1 MTDPFDPLS
10 RDPLREE
17 LQHAATSPANSGDES
32 GNWSDVVR
40 GVRRRRARRIA
51 TRAVVPGVCVLLVA
65 AGAIAFAARTNDD
78 ASTPAN
84 SSSPPTASLTSSP
97 GNTALDTSTTQTT
110 SAPTTS
116 VVSRTTDVAVATTN
130 PTTSSLIPVTS
141 TTTSTLAPV
150 APDAGRTVP
159 LNLNLA
165 TGFVSA
171 SDGVHAFVWSR
182 ADGQGLSL
190 DPASLLTTPIA
201 ALPTEVLTSLC
212 NTDVTAWTGAAVFLA
227 STTSFALYD
236 PRADTW
242 TSGLL
247 PSPRYCPLE
256 RLTVW
261 AGSRILLLGGS
272 TAPFGDPNYA
282 PIQTAWLFDPESLQ
296 WSVSS
301 PAPSN
306 RSNDLSAVF
315 VNGVIVLAGDGERLD
330 QTPPFLEYRLAT
342 DDWIELA
349 PPGPLTY
356 TPYVTA
362 YGNALLAIGL
372 DNQASALTD
381 PVTPNW
387 VAFQPSAPPDG
398 GRHPHAFAHNG
409 PRLVYLYG
417 STSSRVSV
425 FDGSEWYESQA
436 LDLPASWGDEAVTSV
451 GDFLVVA
458 GESTGSAAT
467 RTPEAFVVAI
477 AALTPPVLGD

>member
-1 MTDPFDPLS
+1 MTDPFDPMS

-17 LQHAATSPANSGDES
+17 LLHAVSSPTSGDEG

-40 GVRRRRARRIA
+40 GIRRRRARQMA
-51 TRAVVPGVCVLLVA
+51 TRAVVPAVCLLLVA
-65 AGAIAFAARTNDD
+65 GGAIALSSRTQNPE
-78 ASTPAN
+78 STPEN
-84 SSSPPTASLTSSP
+84 SSSPPVASSTSSP
-97 GNTALDTSTTQTT
+97 ASTSLDTSNLQTT

-116 VVSRTTDVAVATTN
+116 LVSRTTDAGVATTS
-130 PTTSSLIPVTS
+130 PTTSSLIPATS
-141 TTTSTLAPV
+141 TTTSSLAPV
-150 APDAGRTVP
+150 VPDAGRTVP

-165 TGFVSA
+165 AGFISA

-182 ADGQGLSL
+182 ADGLGLAL

-212 NTDVTAWTGAAVFLA
+212 NTDVTTWTGAAVFLA

-247 PSPRYCPLE
+247 PTPRYCPLE

-261 AGSRILLLGGS
+261 TGSRIVLLGGS

-282 PIQTAWLFDPESLQ
+282 PIPTAWLFDPVALQ

-301 PAPSN
+301 PAPSS
-306 RSNDLSAVF
+306 RSNDLSATY

-330 QTPPFLEYRLAT
+330 QTPPFLVYRLAT
-342 DDWIELA
+342 DDWIEVA

-356 TPYVTA
+356 TPFVTR
-362 YGNALLAIGL
+362 YGNELLAIGL
-372 DNQASALTD
+372 DNTASAMTD
-381 PVTPNW
+381 PATPNW
-387 VAFQPSAPPDG
+387 KPFPPSAPPDS
-398 GRHPHAFAHNG
+398 GRHPHAFASSG
-409 PRLVYLYG
+409 SRLVYLYG
-417 STSSRVSV
+417 SVSSRVSV

-436 LDLPASWGDEAVTSV
+436 LDLPVSWGDEAVTSV
-451 GDFLVVA
+451 GKFLVVA

-477 AALTPPVLGD
+477 DALNPPVLGD

>member
-10 RDPLREE
+10 RDPLRDE
-17 LQHAATSPANSGDES
+17 LLHAVSSTPGSGDES

-40 GVRRRRARRIA
+40 GVRRRRARQIA
-51 TRAVVPGVCVLLVA
+51 TRAVVPAVCLLLVA
-65 AGAIAFAARTNDD
+65 GGAIALSSRTQDNG
-78 ASTPAN
+78 STPAYS
-84 SSSPPTASLTSSP
+84 SSSPVASLTSTP
-97 GNTALDTSTTQTT
+97 GTTALDTSTTQTT
-110 SAPTTS
+110 SAPTS
-116 VVSRTTDVAVATTN
+116 LVSPTTNVGVATTN

-141 TTTSTLAPV
+141 TTTSSLAPLV
-150 APDAGRTVP
+150 PDAGRTVP
-159 LNLNLA
+159 LTLNLA
-165 TGFVSA
+165 AGFITA

-182 ADGQGLSL
+182 ADGQGLAL

-212 NTDVTAWTGAAVFLA
+212 NTDVAVWTGAAVFLS

-236 PRADTW
+236 PGADAW

-261 AGSRILLLGGS
+261 TGSRIALLGGS
-272 TAPFGDPNYA
+272 AAPFGDPNYA
-282 PIQTAWLFDPESLQ
+282 PIPTAWLFDPASLQ

-301 PAPSN
+301 PAPSS
-306 RSNDLSAVF
+306 RSNDLSAAY

-356 TPYVTA
+356 TPFVTR

-372 DNQASALTD
+372 DNTASALTD

-387 VAFQPSAPPDG
+387 VAFPPSAPPDG

-409 PRLVYLYG
+409 ARLVYLYG
-417 STSSRVSV
+417 SASSRVSV
-425 FDGSEWYESQA
+425 FDGFEWYESQA

-458 GESTGSAAT
+458 GESTGSGAT

-477 AALTPPVLGD
+477 AGLNPPVPGD